1 MSFNLDIELKRTER
15 AFERVLGL
23 VGRRGYD
30 LVSASADSSDDR
42 RSMRVQ
48 LTLESDRSGEPLV
61 HHLAK
66 LYEVEQVRITPVAQ
80 PAVRAGACDI
90 EVG

>member
-1 MSFNLDIELKRTER
+1 LDIELKRTER

-30 LVSASADSSDDR
+30 LVSVSADSSDDR

-66 LYEVEQVRITPVAQ
+66 LYEVEQVRLTPLAQ
-80 PAVRAGACDI
+80 PAVRAVGA
-90 EVG
+90 

>member
-30 LVSASADSSDDR
+30 LVSVSADSSDDR

-66 LYEVEQVRITPVAQ
+66 LYEVEQVRLTPLAQ
-80 PAVRAGACDI
+80 PAVRAVGA
-90 EVG
+90 